1 MRKFEQAGNV
11 CTSVE
16 LLDLTRA
23 FIHVEIELNLCLNGD
38 DAPETSLNVPRAG
51 FEPATTRSSAS
62 PSLFK
67 LASRALSQAELPRH

>member
-1 MRKFEQAGNV
+1 VRKFEQAGNV

-23 FIHVEIELNLCLNGD
+23 FIHVEIELNLCLNGN

-51 FEPATTRSSAS
+51 FVPATKGDVTPTPIFLSR
-62 PSLFK
+62 K
-67 LASRALSQAELPRH
+67 DWLAFAMPT